1 MDIEHLLE
9 SLNNFY
15 EVMREL
21 SNDDIKLVVNKLN
34 LDYIA
39 DYYLDAMKVDD
50 DCGTLIKVLQYIY
63 NNTDIEQPI
72 PHDKYDRLYALYI
85 ESRDDIVGAP
95 NTISDKDI
103 RYHNYPDLRGTLDKY
118 HYFKS
123 SEKREKDSRKSI
135 QDWLAAIVRACL
147 AANYNITEEDL
158 EVDIYPKWD
167 GISGIFECD
176 IDGLVE
182 AALTRG
188 DTESNEAIDLSKFF
202 KKVRFKDLADVMNSK
217 FGLKTELIMTRAD
230 FLKVLEIE
238 EFSSPRS
245 VISSIFSSDEPN
257 LDLLKYLTI
266 VPLRVQNFNTKEVS
280 VVPFLDFHETC
291 NLKDL
296 ERLREVSTNLY
307 EKIKKDYP
315 TDGVVY
321 VLKSPKLREIL
332 GRKDAINKYEAAFK
346 FPAESKVTI
355 LKDVVFSVGKLG
367 GITPVAVVEPVV
379 IRGNK
384 ITNASLGSIDRF
396 IGLNLAIGDEVEIQ
410 YEIIP
415 YMEPHKSMGGEL
427 IEVPTHCPKCGSKLH
442 KTPLLSC
449 INAECPAVKAG
460 KILNFIGKMKI
471 SFLSIG
477 TLAKLIEAGIVN
489 SIMDLYHLENRRKDI
504 VEIEGLGHKTLDKII
519 SSIKVRSKDIPMHK
533 LLGSLGIDSVGVR
546 MFEKACRKYSVNTLS
561 DVQSYLT
568 SMKYLL
574 EVDGIHEIT
583 AKKIMDG
590 LDNNMELL
598 SNLLKFVTIK
608 KYELKDNSADSKLKV
623 YFTNVRDNEFS
634 DFLRRGGIETVDDFN
649 KKTDVLIVPDVETK
663 HSSKKDKALKWAKP
677 VMTLS
682 QAKAYFNYK

>member
-1 MDIEHLLE
+1 MDIRHLLE
-9 SLNNFY
+9 SLDNFY
-15 EVMREL
+15 GVMREL
-21 SNDDIKLVVNKLN
+21 SNDDIKLVIGKLN

-50 DCGTLIKVLQYIY
+50 ACGTLIKVLQYIY
-63 NNTDIEQPI
+63 NNTDIEEPI
-72 PHDKYDRLYALYI
+72 PHDKYDRIYALYI
-85 ESRDDIVGAP
+85 ESKEDIVGAP
-95 NTISDKDI
+95 NSISDKDI

-135 QDWLAAIVRACL
+135 EDWLTAIVRACV
-147 AANYNITEEDL
+147 AANYNITKEDL

-176 IDGLVE
+176 NSGLVE
-182 AALTRG
+182 AVLTRG

-202 KKVRFKDLADVMNSK
+202 KKVRFKDLADEMNSK
-217 FGLKTELIMTRAD
+217 FGLKTELIMTKAD

-266 VPLRVQNFNTKEVS
+266 VPLRVQNFDTKEVS

-296 ERLREVSTNLY
+296 ERLREVSINLY

-321 VLKSPKLREIL
+321 VLRSPKLREIL

-427 IEVPTHCPKCGSKLH
+427 IQVPTHCPKCGSKLY
-442 KTPLLSC
+442 KIPLLSC
-449 INAECPAVKAG
+449 VNPECPAVKAG

-489 SIMDLYHLENRRKDI
+489 SIMDLYHLEDRRRDI

-546 MFEKACRKYSVNTLS
+546 MFEKACKKYSVNTLS

-583 AKKIMDG
+583 AKKIIAG
-590 LDNNMELL
+590 LDSNMELL

-608 KYELKDNSADSKLKV
+608 KYEIQDNSTDSKLKV

-649 KKTDVLIVPDVETK
+649 KKIDVLIVPDVETK